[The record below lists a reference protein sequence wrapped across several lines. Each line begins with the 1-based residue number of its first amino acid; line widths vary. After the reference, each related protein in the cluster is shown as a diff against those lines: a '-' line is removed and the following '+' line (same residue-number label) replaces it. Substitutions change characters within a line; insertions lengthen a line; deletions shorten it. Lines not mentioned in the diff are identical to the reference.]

1 MKQNGYLGYE
11 FKIGQDMKDEPTL
24 DAVAKAENDK
34 GIEEV
39 YEVIF
44 AYEIKHLDW
53 KSIKENESEET
64 FNKYRKGLGIYIVLT
79 NKASKVSG
87 VFRIGLDKIDDE
99 GNIKQEINL
108 MVGKSGQHKFTA
120 SLYDNYGFSK
130 ALPVAVRAAKLQ

>member
-53 KSIKENESEET
+53 KSIKENEYEET
-64 FNKYRKGLGIYIVLT
+64 FKKYSKGLGI
-79 NKASKVSG
+79 
-87 VFRIGLDKIDDE
+87 
-99 GNIKQEINL
+99 
-108 MVGKSGQHKFTA
+108 
-120 SLYDNYGFSK
+120 
-130 ALPVAVRAAKLQ
+130 